1 MRIIFLCI
9 EGMAFLEGTAEAVQV
24 LVYTFVF
31 LGVFI
36 LSYVLILDFLQ
47 GVGKWGKTQISDLMT
62 SRQPLLMCWYVRQ
75 MAYSYI

>member
-1 MRIIFLCI
+1 MDVKLLIEFACVLFFLCI

-36 LSYVLILDFLQ
+36 LSYVCLDYLQ
-47 GVGKWGKTQISDLMT
+47 GVGKWGKTQI
-62 SRQPLLMCWYVRQ
+62 
-75 MAYSYI
+75 